1 MSKDL
6 FQHLN
11 LSSECLKNIET
22 LGFANMTDIQAQSLP
37 EILAGRD
44 LVGQAQTGSGK
55 TAAFALRLL
64 TEVEI
69 SKSSVQGLVLCPTR
83 ELASQVADEI
93 RRLGRYL
100 HNLKVLVLC
109 GGTPIRPQMYSLER
123 GAHIIVGT
131 PGRLTD
137 HLSRKSLSLSKIK
150 TVVLD
155 EADRM
160 LDMGFS
166 DEISYVVSQLPS
178 KRQTL
183 LFSATF
189 PSSIEEMSRDL
200 QVNPIHVKTE
210 NSNKNKNIDQKFFEV
225 QKTRRKEGLLAL
237 LGRYEPVSSIVFCAT
252 KIQCDELASFLQE
265 FGIVAQAIHGD
276 LLQSEREEV
285 LIRFSNG
292 SVSVLVATDVAA
304 RGLDVKDLS
313 AVINYQLSPDPEIHV
328 HRIGRTGRA
337 GHKGM
342 ALSLYAKSEMHRLE
356 AIENFMNIDALSKDV
371 LSENSDTQIN
381 LTPEFITLKIFG
393 GKKNKIRP
401 GDILGVLTKDAGIK
415 SQFIG
420 RINILDFNSYVGIHR
435 DYVERA
441 HSCLV
446 QSKIK
451 NRNIGSKIIW

>member
-22 LGFANMTDIQAQSLP
+22 LGFANMTAIQAKSLP
-37 EILAGRD
+37 DILAGRD

-55 TAAFALRLL
+55 TVAFALKLL
-64 TEVEI
+64 TQVEI
-69 SKSSVQGLVLCPTR
+69 SRSEVQGLVLCPTR

-100 HNLKVLVLC
+100 QNLKVLVLC

-150 TVVLD
+150 TLVLD

-200 QVNPIHVKTE
+200 QVNPVHVKTE
-210 NSNKNKNIDQKFFEV
+210 NSNQNKNIEQKFFEV

-237 LGRYEPVSSIVFCAT
+237 LDRYEPASSIVFCAT
-252 KIQCDELASFLQE
+252 KLQCDELASFLQE
-265 FGIVAQAIHGD
+265 FGIVALAIHGD

-304 RGLDVKDLS
+304 RGLDIKDLS

-356 AIENFMNIDALSKDV
+356 AIENFMQIDALSKDV
-371 LSENSDTQIN
+371 LTENSEGQIN
-381 LTPEFITLKIFG
+381 LTPEMITLKIFG
-393 GKKNKIRP
+393 GKKNKLRP

-420 RINILDFNSYVGIHR
+420 RINILDFNSYVGVHR

-446 QSKIK
+446 RSKIK